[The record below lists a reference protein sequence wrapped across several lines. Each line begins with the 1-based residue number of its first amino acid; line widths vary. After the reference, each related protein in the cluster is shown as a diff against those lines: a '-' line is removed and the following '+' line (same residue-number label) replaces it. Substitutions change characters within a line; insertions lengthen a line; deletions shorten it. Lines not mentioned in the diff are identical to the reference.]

1 MNIARLCAAF
11 AAALGLACIGPA
23 SAADALPDADQ
34 ACLGCHG
41 AKGLDKSFANGDK
54 VALHVDAAGYGKSI
68 HAPLGCTTCH
78 AGVDPAKHPA
88 AAKTFASARLFAIE
102 TAKACS
108 TCHQDSFDAHANGL
122 HGKIQLKNEGAPLCV
137 TCHGTHDIVRASV
150 SAAPREACLGC
161 HANAPDAHDKWLPN
175 TRKHFEVVA
184 CAACHAPSAGKRVE
198 LRFQDEATGREP
210 VAKARPAAVKGKQPV
225 LDTEA
230 VRALVRAVD
239 EAGGGRVVLAGRV
252 EPAEGGEGHR
262 LVAGDK
268 AVKECSTC
276 HRKGAEAFQNVS
288 LSLLDESGAR
298 VRYDTQKDVLHALT
312 SIESVRGFYA
322 MGATRVHVL
331 DVVLALALAGGVS
344 APLGHYL
351 MRRIMRRKDGGK

>member
-1 MNIARLCAAF
+1 MNIVRLP
-11 AAALGLACIGPA
+11 AALIAALFLAWCGA
-23 SAADALPDADQ
+23 VSAADALPDADK

-41 AKGLDKSFANGDK
+41 EKGLEKSFAGGEK
-54 VALHVDAAGYGKSI
+54 VALHVDGAGYAKSI
-68 HAPLGCTTCH
+68 HASLGCTTCH
-78 AGVDPAKHPA
+78 AGVDASKHPGN
-88 AAKTFASARLFAIE
+88 AKSFASARLMALE
-102 TAKACS
+102 MAKACS
-108 TCHQDSFDAHANGL
+108 TCHQDSFDAHANGV
-122 HGKIQLKNEGAPLCV
+122 HGRIQLKNEGAPLCV

-198 LRFQDEATGREP
+198 LRFYDEAARREP
-210 VAKARPAAVKGKQPV
+210 VAKARPAAVKGKQAA
-225 LDTEA
+225 LDTAA
-230 VRALVRAVD
+230 VRSLVRAVD
-239 EAGGGRVVLAGRV
+239 EAGGGRVVLSGRV

-262 LVAGDK
+262 LVSGDK

-288 LSLLDESGAR
+288 LTLLGDDGGR
-298 VRYDTQKDVLHALT
+298 VRYEAQKDVLHALT

-322 MGATRVHVL
+322 MGATRVHMLDIVL
-331 DVVLALALAGGVS
+331 GLALAGGIS
-344 APLGHYL
+344 APLGHYV
-351 MRRIMRRKDGGK
+351 MRRIMRRKDADK